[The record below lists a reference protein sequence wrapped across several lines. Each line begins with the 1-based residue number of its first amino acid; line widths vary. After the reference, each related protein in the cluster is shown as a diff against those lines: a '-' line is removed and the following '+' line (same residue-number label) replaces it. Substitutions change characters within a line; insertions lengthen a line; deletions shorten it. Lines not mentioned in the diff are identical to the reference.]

1 MSDTRATAQDDLHG
15 TRQAS
20 IDTDR
25 VPDLAALAR
34 LPRDGDEP
42 VFRAPWEAHAFAMAI
57 ALHRRG
63 VFSWPEWAAALAAE
77 IEAAQAA
84 GDPDLGDTYYHHWLA
99 ALESL
104 VAAKGAGS
112 AVELERYRC
121 AWAHAAARTPHGR
134 PIELQPIDFEPHRPA
149 A

>member
-1 MSDTRATAQDDLHG
+1 MSDETRAADPTRQHAQD
-15 TRQAS
+15 AS
-20 IDTDR
+20 GDPAET
-25 VPDLAALAR
+25 PDLAVLAR

-42 VFRAPWEAHAFAMAI
+42 VFRAPWEAHAFAMTL
-57 ALHRRG
+57 ALHQRG
-63 VFSWPEWAAALAAE
+63 VFSWPEWASALAAR

-112 AVELERYRC
+112 TGELERYRA
-121 AWAHAAARTPHGR
+121 AWAHAAARTPHGQ
-134 PIELQPIDFEPHRPA
+134 PIALQPADFEPPGA
-149 A
+149 TL